1 MNKRL
6 LLIICGILLLAGG
19 LFFAVKSLLATYAPR
34 AERTEA
40 LAPAAPTAPVTAR
53 PATTPARP
61 LSPPPRRSPM

>member
-40 LAPAAPTAPVTAR
+40 LAPAAEYFAQLAMAR
-53 PATTPARP
+53 TE
-61 LSPPPRRSPM
+61 SV